1 VAQLEWGSVT
11 HEGQIRTAN
20 EDSLLVEPGVFVVAD
35 GMGGHQAG
43 EVASALAV
51 ERIRRNLLGK
61 PGVLDAVITA
71 INDANA
77 DIHEA
82 ASGDETKQGMGTTVT
97 ALAVIATPNG
107 DEALGLANVGDSR
120 TYLFRHERLRPIT
133 VDHNYVQELID
144 SGQITPDEARQHP
157 RRNII
162 TRALGI
168 ESGVRV
174 DAWTMPLVR
183 GDRFLLC
190 SDGLVDEVTDEDIA
204 HVLATHPDP
213 QRTAERL
220 VEMANDSGGRDNITV
235 IVVDVLDGSEPPAHD
250 EMDLEPIWATTGAG
264 ATAGAGAGSED
275 TTEEVAIIGET
286 APGETTP
293 DEADLIAVAN
303 VVEAVE
309 NDRRKQAGAD
319 AGNQPE
325 PEPRGFVADELPPE
339 PDETRARP
347 AATSATSATA
357 GTEDTATADGTV
369 KTKRRLGRFFA
380 AVLLAAILVAGFV
393 IFAAWARRGYYM
405 AFDDSGDVVIYKG
418 HKDGV
423 LWFDPTEQ
431 GRSSLGRDRLD
442 EESIARVEAEPEF
455 ESQASAERYLND
467 VLTPTTTTTTT
478 TTTTA
483 ATTST
488 TAPRSTTTEPRSTT
502 TRPGA
507 TPTRTSPSRR
517 TTPETSS

>member
-1 VAQLEWGSVT
+1 
-11 HEGQIRTAN
+11 
-20 EDSLLVEPGVFVVAD
+20 
-35 GMGGHQAG
+35 
-43 EVASALAV
+43 
-51 ERIRRNLLGK
+51 
-61 PGVLDAVITA
+61 
-71 INDANA
+71 
-77 DIHEA
+77 
-82 ASGDETKQGMGTTVT
+82 
-97 ALAVIATPNG
+97 
-107 DEALGLANVGDSR
+107 
-120 TYLFRHERLRPIT
+120 
-133 VDHNYVQELID
+133 
-144 SGQITPDEARQHP
+144 
-157 RRNII
+157 
-162 TRALGI
+162 
-168 ESGVRV
+168 
-174 DAWTMPLVR
+174 MPLVR

-264 ATAGAGAGSED
+264 ATAGAAERSED